1 MADLRGVACVA
12 CGSETFEETDAGFYV
27 CARCGTQSQDVR
39 KDVDDEDAALSMGLV
54 GRGARSRRVR
64 DPARA
69 RLGADGRVIQ
79 RGGDR
84 PKTADDVARE
94 RRAEAD
100 AIAARVRAYEEGLR
114 RIAEAVCETLVR
126 VHGADPTIRA
136 TAANVW
142 RGYVAACG
150 ILAKDFGD
158 PATYANP
165 ARRFGKRDGRGPTW
179 INSVANGSRRRRRP
193 GRGRRCLRRQRK
205 AQPATTTTTTTTTR
219 TRTPTDRNRR
229 RRRPRTTTTTR
240 RRSETNDDDAADAA
254 GNRSRDVEATPGKPL
269 TLRRLVSR
277 HLPRRLPLAVAY
289 LACVLR
295 RQPLHPADFTRW
307 ALEGDVPYVA
317 RAADVAKD
325 LRALGADPEPWP
337 NALTAPRAAP
347 LPDKIA
353 ACAHDVASTLNVEL
367 PPCNALGLCA
377 RFASELGLHGDVA
390 DAAVRLLA
398 AHESDGLRAH
408 GSRTRGFVLRGT
420 TRSRLPAAP
429 PTLCACVTGRAAVC
443 GR

>member
-12 CGSETFEETDAGFYV
+12 CGSETFDETDAGFYV

-39 KDVDDEDAALSMGLV
+39 KDVDDEDAALNMGLV

-79 RGGDR
+79 RGGGG

-114 RIAEAVCETLVR
+114 RIADAVCETLVR

-150 ILAKDFGD
+150 ILGEDFGD
-158 PATYANP
+158 TATYANP
-165 ARRFGKRDGRGPTW
+165 ARRFGKREDGRGPTW
-179 INSVANGSRRRRRP
+179 INGERI
-193 GRGRRCLRRQRK
+193 
-205 AQPATTTTTTTTTR
+205 ATGIATGVSSTTAEGAAGGGGG
-219 TRTPTDRNRR
+219 DDD
-229 RRRPRTTTTTR
+229 
-240 RRSETNDDDAADAA
+240 DDDANEDSDRPESSSSSSSSDDDEDEEKDEEKDDHENANEAS
-254 GNRSRDVEATPGKPL
+254 GNRSRHVEATPGKPL

-277 HLPRRLPLAVAY
+277 RLPRALPLVVAY
-289 LACVLR
+289 LACILR

-307 ALEGDVPYVA
+307 ALEGDLPHVA
-317 RAADVAKD
+317 IAADVARD
-325 LRALGADPEPWP
+325 LRRAGADPEPWP
-337 NALTAPRAAP
+337 NALTTPRSTP
-347 LPDKIA
+347 FPDKIA
-353 ACAHDVASTLNVEL
+353 SRAHDVATALNIEL
-367 PPCNALGLCA
+367 PPCNALGE
-377 RFASELGLHGDVA
+377 FIFYF
-390 DAAVRLLA
+390 
-398 AHESDGLRAH
+398 
-408 GSRTRGFVLRGT
+408 RTGN
-420 TRSRLPAAP
+420 
-429 PTLCACVTGRAAVC
+429 
-443 GR
+443 